1 MAHSANDCTES
12 ENRIYAVELH
22 TPLGRRAGRLELQ
35 RLGDALN
42 GVLSLMKSENP
53 VRGRISADGMCS
65 LTGSIRTRIGVY
77 AFEGEGISAPDRI
90 EMLLRVKGVS
100 LPLRG
105 VRREE

>member
-1 MAHSANDCTES
+1 MEHSSNDRPAS
-12 ENRIYAVELH
+12 ETRIYTVELH
-22 TPLGRRAGRLELQ
+22 TPLGRRAGWLKLQ
-35 RLGDALN
+35 LLGEAIS

-53 VRGRISADGMCS
+53 VQRRISADGMCR
-65 LTGSIRTRIGVY
+65 LTGSIRMRIGAY
-77 AFEGEGISAPDRI
+77 AFEGDGISAPDRI